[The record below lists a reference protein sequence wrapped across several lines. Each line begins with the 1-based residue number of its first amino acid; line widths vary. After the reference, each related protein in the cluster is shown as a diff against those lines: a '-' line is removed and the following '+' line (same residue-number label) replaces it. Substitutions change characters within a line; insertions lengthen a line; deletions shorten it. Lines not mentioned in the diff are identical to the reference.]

1 MKKIIKTALAA
12 AVAVSLPALA
22 ENNPPVPDKPN
33 IIIMVA
39 DDIGYADPG
48 FRGSGIDTPSLDGLA
63 EEGMTLDRFYTA
75 PICSPTRAALMTGR
89 DPMRLGVGYSVLLP
103 WDSGGVHTD
112 EHFMPESF
120 QAAGYQTAIVGKWH
134 LGHSQQVFHPNERGF
149 DHFYGHLHTDVGYYP
164 PFNALGGADFQENG
178 KSLANTV
185 KGENGGMEGYETF
198 MLADHTSEWIKNRD
212 KNRPFFLYLPF
223 LAPHEP
229 LAAPDDLVAKYADM
243 KDERPPARSPSDKI
257 SKLAKLSGVESR
269 RPLYAAVVDA
279 MDQSVGRVLDT
290 LEEEGI
296 ADNTIVLFF
305 SDNGATRVHGRGGG
319 DNTPFR
325 GGKAE
330 VYEGGIRVVS
340 LIRWPEKVPEGSN
353 LKQTMTV
360 MDVFPSLAAA
370 AGIKP
375 QNELEFDGI
384 NMLPALLEN
393 KEISRDESIFF
404 ASEIPIYNSFGFT
417 AIDGDWKLVQWVTM
431 EPLATTVTHELYNV
445 ADDPGEYNN
454 LASEHPRRVGRMAQ
468 AILDRRA
475 LYPINGTRAR
485 IASPP
490 GWHPPKDW
498 ASYPRPLSEL
508 QNEAATSMAPSA
520 RSAIS
525 LDYLHGDRGRLI
537 YNCDPLDIPVI
548 GKTCLN

>member
-1 MKKIIKTALAA
+1 M
-12 AVAVSLPALA
+12 
-22 ENNPPVPDKPN
+22 
-33 IIIMVA
+33 
-39 DDIGYADPG
+39 
-48 FRGSGIDTPSLDGLA
+48 
-63 EEGMTLDRFYTA
+63 
-75 PICSPTRAALMTGR
+75 
-89 DPMRLGVGYSVLLP
+89 
-103 WDSGGVHTD
+103 
-112 EHFMPESF
+112 
-120 QAAGYQTAIVGKWH
+120 
-134 LGHSQQVFHPNERGF
+134 
-149 DHFYGHLHTDVGYYP
+149 
-164 PFNALGGADFQENG
+164 
-178 KSLANTV
+178 
-185 KGENGGMEGYETF
+185 
-198 MLADHTSEWIKNRD
+198 
-212 KNRPFFLYLPF
+212 
-223 LAPHEP
+223 
-229 LAAPDDLVAKYADM
+229 
-243 KDERPPARSPSDKI
+243 
-257 SKLAKLSGVESR
+257 
-269 RPLYAAVVDA
+269 
-279 MDQSVGRVLDT
+279 
-290 LEEEGI
+290 
-296 ADNTIVLFF
+296 
-305 SDNGATRVHGRGGG
+305 
-319 DNTPFR
+319 
-325 GGKAE
+325 
-330 VYEGGIRVVS
+330 YEGGIRVVS

-353 LKQTMTV
+353 LEQTMTV

-384 NMLPALLEN
+384 NMMPALLEN
-393 KEISRDESIFF
+393 KEVSRDESIFF

-454 LASEHPRRVGRMAQ
+454 LASEHPRRVGKMAQ